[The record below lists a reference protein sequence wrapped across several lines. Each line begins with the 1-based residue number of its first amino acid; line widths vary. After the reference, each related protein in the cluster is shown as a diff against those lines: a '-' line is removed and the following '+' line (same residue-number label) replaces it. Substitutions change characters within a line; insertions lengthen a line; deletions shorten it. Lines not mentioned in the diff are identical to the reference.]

1 MWSGEDCTSCERNP
15 LGSAMNGSYLQLKKS
30 QNCKWLEIGRALR
43 GQPFRYLVMFLSFF
57 HVLPLL
63 TTQRTLAQMDLLLLL
78 YLLFVNLI
86 CRWAKIYFVAWWLI
100 SSVIWVNLFVAL
112 LLEVRKHVYLV
123 LDPDSSFWSVR
134 EIRRTQETFWEMR
147 VGLCVC
153 LIFFPISSQMLRKH
167 FLFPR
172 KLCIFFLTL

>member
-1 MWSGEDCTSCERNP
+1 
-15 LGSAMNGSYLQLKKS
+15 
-30 QNCKWLEIGRALR
+30 
-43 GQPFRYLVMFLSFF
+43 
-57 HVLPLL
+57 
-63 TTQRTLAQMDLLLLL
+63 MDLLLLL

-147 VGLCVC
+147 VGFVC
-153 LIFFPISSQMLRKH
+153 LLN
-167 FLFPR
+167 LFPYLLSDVEETFSFSQ
-172 KLCIFFLTL
+172 KIVYFFFNFVTNLVAFHRAYTFFVSANSS